1 MERNIKCKPNNLC
14 MIIFMLCLSVRFV
27 EYFLIETDKTAIGEN
42 VLHKV
47 VGIILLA
54 LVLKKVNLTWGDIGF
69 QKNGLVSGILKG
81 LLLGTVCF
89 AVSFGL
95 ELAISVLQGNP
106 AHLEIYISSFT
117 LTGSQIK
124 NTDFVFFL
132 LCVLFNV
139 INVWM
144 EEGVFRGLFLKMLS
158 KTKPFMQANFIA
170 AFLFGIWHI
179 VMPIRSYVNG
189 EMSFAAMV
197 LMGIGY
203 IILAGIMGIKWG
215 LLYHITGNLWAGL
228 GDHLFNNTVA
238 TNMLH
243 VVSLKGAD
251 ELQIVRIM
259 AAQIISFAFVIAIYY
274 CKILHFIPKCRSK
287 DKEAIEYGTC
297 KTDTRKY

>member
-1 MERNIKCKPNNLC
+1 MERNIKCKPTNLC
-14 MIIFMLCLSVRFV
+14 MIIFTFCLLVRFV
-27 EYFLIETDKTAIGEN
+27 EYFLIKTDQTAIGEN

-54 LVLKKVNLTWGDIGF
+54 LVLKRVNLSWSDIGF
-69 QKNGLVSGILKG
+69 QRNGFVSGILKG

-89 AVSFGL
+89 AISYGL
-95 ELAISVLQGNP
+95 ELAILILQGNP
-106 AHLEIYISSFT
+106 VHLELYISSFS

-124 NTDFVFFL
+124 NTDFIFFL

-144 EEGVFRGLFLKMLS
+144 EEGVFRGLFIKTLS
-158 KTKPFMQANFIA
+158 ETKSFMKANFIA
-170 AFLFGIWHI
+170 AFLFGVWHI

-189 EMSFAAMV
+189 EMSFAAML

-215 LLYHITGNLWAGL
+215 LLYRMTGNLWAGL

-243 VVSLKGAD
+243 VVSQNGAD

-259 AAQIISFAFVIAIYY
+259 AAQMISFAFVLVIYTY
-274 CKILHFIPKCRSK
+274 RTTNIIHAK
-287 DKEAIEYGTC
+287 
-297 KTDTRKY
+297 

>member
-42 VLHKV
+42 VFHKV
-47 VGIILLA
+47 VGIIILA
-54 LVLKKVNLTWGDIGF
+54 VILKGSNFTWSDIGF
-69 QKNGLVSGILKG
+69 QRNSFAGSILKG
-81 LLLGTVCF
+81 LLLGSVCF
-89 AVSFGL
+89 AISYGL
-95 ELAISVLQGNP
+95 ELAIFILQGNP
-106 AHLEIYISSFT
+106 AHLEIYISSFS

-132 LCVLFNV
+132 LCVLFNI

-144 EEGVFRGLFLKMLS
+144 EEGVFRGLFI
-158 KTKPFMQANFIA
+158 KTFSEAKPFMQANFIA

-189 EMSFAAMV
+189 EMPFAAMV

-215 LLYHITGNLWAGL
+215 LLYRITGNIWVGL

-238 TNMLH
+238 ANMLH

-259 AAQIISFAFVIAIYY
+259 AAQIISFAFVLVIHTY
-274 CKILHFIPKCRSK
+274 R
-287 DKEAIEYGTC
+287 T
-297 KTDTRKY
+297 TNVR

>member
-81 LLLGTVCF
+81 LLLGSICF

-106 AHLEIYISSFT
+106 AHLEIYISSFS

-215 LLYHITGNLWAGL
+215 LLYRITGNLWAGL

-238 TNMLH
+238 TNILH
-243 VVSLKGAD
+243 VVSQNSAD

-259 AAQIISFAFVIAIYY
+259 AAQIISFTFVIAIYY
-274 CKILHFIPKCRSK
+274 CKKRKAKLPLC
-287 DKEAIEYGTC
+287 DKGGEVQ
-297 KTDTRKY
+297 

>member
-1 MERNIKCKPNNLC
+1 
-14 MIIFMLCLSVRFV
+14 MLFRS
-27 EYFLIETDKTAIGEN
+27 
-42 VLHKV
+42 
-47 VGIILLA
+47 
-54 LVLKKVNLTWGDIGF
+54 
-69 QKNGLVSGILKG
+69 
-81 LLLGTVCF
+81 
-89 AVSFGL
+89 
-95 ELAISVLQGNP
+95 P
-106 AHLEIYISSFT
+106 AHLEIYISSFS

-124 NTDFVFFL
+124 NMDFVFFL

-158 KTKPFMQANFIA
+158 ETKPFMQANFIA

-215 LLYHITGNLWAGL
+215 LLYRITGNLWAGL

-243 VVSLKGAD
+243 VVSQNGAD

-259 AAQIISFAFVIAIYY
+259 AAQIISFAFVIAIHTY
-274 CKILHFIPKCRSK
+274 R
-287 DKEAIEYGTC
+287 T
-297 KTDTRKY
+297 TNVR

>member
-1 MERNIKCKPNNLC
+1 MGRNKKCKPDHLC
-14 MIIFMLCLSVRFV
+14 IAIFTLCLSVRFV

-54 LVLKKVNLTWGDIGF
+54 LVLKRVNLSWSDIGF
-69 QKNGLVSGILKG
+69 HKNGFLIDISKG
-81 LLLGTVCF
+81 LLLGSVCF
-89 AVSFGL
+89 AISFGL
-95 ELAISVLQGNP
+95 ELVILALQGNP
-106 AHLEIYISSFT
+106 AHLEMYISSFS
-117 LTGSQIK
+117 LTGSQLN

-144 EEGVFRGLFLKMLS
+144 EEGIFRGLFIKTLS
-158 KTKPFMQANFIA
+158 ETKSFMKANYIA
-170 AFLFGIWHI
+170 AFLFGVWHI
-179 VMPIRSYVNG
+179 VMPIRSYING
-189 EMSFAAMV
+189 EMSFAAML

-203 IILAGIMGIKWG
+203 MILAGIMGIKWG
-215 LLYHITGNLWAGL
+215 LLYRITGNLWVGL

-259 AAQIISFAFVIAIYY
+259 AAQIISFAFVLVIQTYRTPNA
-274 CKILHFIPKCRSK
+274 R
-287 DKEAIEYGTC
+287 
-297 KTDTRKY
+297 